1 MNTHYADHALYTFD
15 PATYGIVKRPVRYAD
30 TDKHPG
36 ETPFIPDIEFQQKFL
51 DAFKKALEE
60 IEGKTDYKFVVDA
73 DPTGNNKAEGFLNGD
88 LTFIY
93 IRSDKFGFAD
103 YRVEFKASLMV
114 PFFYQDQRNG
124 MKNKIVA
131 DFLAIDKK
139 RD

>member
-1 MNTHYADHALYTFD
+1 MNTHYAEGALYTFD
-15 PATYGIVKRPVRYAD
+15 TTTKGIVKRPVRYAD

-36 ETPFIPDIEFQQKFL
+36 ETPFIPDIEFQEKFRK
-51 DAFKKALEE
+51 AFFEALEE
-60 IEGKTDYKFVVDA
+60 VAKKADYKFVVDA

-93 IRSDKFGFAD
+93 VREDKIGFAD

-114 PFFYQDQRNG
+114 PSFYEDQRNG
-124 MKNKIVA
+124 MKNRIVA
-131 DFLAIDKK
+131 DFLKIDKK